1 MSSVNLPNFVEGV
14 APFDVPAAGKPCKTW
29 YKVSGDLKSG
39 IRPLVV
45 LHGGP
50 GCAHEYLEIVAQ
62 LTTLYAI
69 PVVLYDQIGNGRS
82 THLPEKNGDTDF
94 WTVSLF
100 VDELHNLLDHLG
112 IHDDFNLLGQ
122 SWGGMLGAV
131 FATQRPKGLHKL
143 VIADSPASMKLW
155 MEAAA
160 LLRRQLPQGVQD
172 MLNKHEAEETT
183 THEDYLK
190 ATQVFYEH
198 FLCRVKPMPE
208 ALKVAMEWTEKD
220 PTVYMTMNGPNEFH
234 IVGSLKTWSIID
246 DLYKINVPTLLLNGR
261 YDEAHDL
268 TVEPYFQHIPKVKWI
283 QFAHSAH
290 VPQLEE
296 TERFME
302 VVGNF
307 LLKH

>member
-1 MSSVNLPNFVEGV
+1 MSSVNLPNFVEGE
-14 APFDVPAAGKPCKTW
+14 APFAVPAADKPCKTW
-29 YKVSGDLKSG
+29 YKVSGNLKSG

-62 LTTLYAI
+62 LTTLHAI
-69 PVVLYDQIGNGRS
+69 PVVLYDQLGNGRS

-94 WTVSLF
+94 WTTNLF
-100 VDELHNLLDHLG
+100 VDELHNLLDHLD
-112 IHDDFNLLGQ
+112 IHDDYDVLGQ
-122 SWGGMLGAV
+122 SWGGMLAAI
-131 FATQRPKGLHKL
+131 FATQQPKGLHKL
-143 VIADSPASMKLW
+143 IIADSPASMVLW
-155 MEAAA
+155 MKAAA
-160 LLRRQLPQGVQD
+160 LLRLQLPQQVQD
-172 MLNKHEAEETT
+172 VLNKHEAEATT
-183 THEDYLK
+183 THEDYLE
-190 ATQVFYEH
+190 ATQVFYAH
-198 FLCRVKPMPE
+198 FLCRLKPMPQS
-208 ALKVAMEWTEKD
+208 LKVALEWTEKD

-246 DLYKINVPTLLLNGR
+246 DLHKINVPALLLNGR
-261 YDEAHDL
+261 YDEASDMA
-268 TVEPYFQHIPKVKWI
+268 VEPYFQCIPKVKWI

-307 LLKH
+307 LLRY